1 VLDTALA
8 AEPHTII
15 CHGKEKIN
23 NSKTPKGEKE
33 KKN

>member
-15 CHGKEKIN
+15 CHGKAKTN
-23 NSKTPKGEKE
+23 NSKTPKG
-33 KKN
+33 KKKKI